1 MFISRNLGYSVFWGV
16 NSVSEII
23 LQALYHTFS
32 LANMAALTFGAV
44 IGIIVGIIPGIGPMV
59 GMVILLPF
67 TYYLQPDI
75 ALSILLGIFC
85 GGYFGGPVPSVLIR
99 TPGTPSN
106 LFACFDG
113 YPLTQKGEAQL
124 GLSAAIVGSFAGGII
139 SVFMLMLMAPA
150 LAKVAASFGSPE
162 FFMVAIFGLT
172 VSLMVHRKQL
182 GRGIL
187 LMALGLWFGTVGI
200 DPATLVPRF
209 NFGTVQMQNGLHIAP
224 MCLGFF
230 GIGQSFILL
239 EQAILKTESVNLSRR
254 TLDFSKLKIAFQYKL
269 TLLKSGII
277 GTIVGLIPGPG
288 SVTASFFSYL
298 EAKRAS
304 KNPEEFGRGTPEGVL
319 ACEAGDNAVP
329 AGAMI
334 PLLTLGIPG
343 DAISAL
349 LLGIFWTHGIYPGPL
364 LLSKEPVLIYT
375 IYFSLF
381 MINIVCFA
389 LLALFLRP
397 FAAIVKF
404 PSSLLA
410 VCVMVISLL
419 GIYSLNLQIFEMGV
433 AIVMGMIGYIML
445 RLDWPLV
452 PWVLGLVLCPLVEE
466 KMRESLSMSGGNPAI
481 FITRPIS
488 SGFVIAC
495 VLVVVIPLI
504 LDWRKK
510 TKDA

>member
-1 MFISRNLGYSVFWGV
+1 MLETIS
-16 NSVSEII
+16 
-23 LQALYHTFS
+23 QALQHTFS
-32 LANMAALTFGAV
+32 LANLTALIFGSF
-44 IGIIVGIIPGIGPMV
+44 IGIVVGVIPGIGPMV

-67 TYYLQPDI
+67 TYYLDPDI
-75 ALSILLGIFC
+75 ALSLLLGIFS
-85 GGYFGGPVPSVLIR
+85 GGYFGGPIPSVLMR

-106 LFACFDG
+106 LFATFDG

-124 GLSAAIVGSFAGGII
+124 ALSAAIAGSFGGGII
-139 SVFMLMLMAPA
+139 SVFLLMLTAPA

-162 FFMVAIFGLT
+162 FLMVAVFGLT
-172 VSLMVHRKQL
+172 VALMVNRKKL
-182 GRGIL
+182 VRGIL
-187 LMALGLWFGTVGI
+187 LMSLGLWFGTVGI
-200 DPATLVPRF
+200 DPGTLVPRF
-209 NFGTVQMQNGLHIAP
+209 DFGTVQMQSGLNIAP

-230 GIGQSFILL
+230 GIGQCLLLL
-239 EQAILKTESVNLSRR
+239 ERGIVQSETLHLTRG
-254 TLDFSKLKIAFQYKL
+254 TLDFSKLKIAFRYKL
-269 TLLKSGII
+269 TLIKAGII

-304 KNPEEFGRGTPEGVL
+304 KNPEEFGRGSPEGVL

-364 LLSKEPVLIYT
+364 LLSKQPVLIYT
-375 IYFSLF
+375 IYFSLLL
-381 MINIVCFA
+381 INIVCFVS
-389 LLALFLRP
+389 LAIFLRP
-397 FAAIVKF
+397 FATIVRI

-419 GIYSLNLQIFEMGV
+419 GIYSMNLQIFEVGV
-433 AIVMGMIGYIML
+433 AIVMGVLGYIML

-452 PWVLGLVLCPLVEE
+452 PWVLGLVLSPLIEE
-466 KMRESLSMSGGNPAI
+466 KMRESLSMSSGDPSI

-488 SGFVIAC
+488 LGFVIAC
-495 VLVVVIPLI
+495 VAVVVIPLI
-504 LDWRKK
+504 LDRRRKSK
-510 TKDA
+510 RI

>member
-1 MFISRNLGYSVFWGV
+1 MFETF
-16 NSVSEII
+16 
-23 LQALYHTFS
+23 LQALTRAFS
-32 LANMAALTFGAV
+32 PANLAALLFGST
-44 IGIIVGIIPGIGPMV
+44 IGNVVGIIPGIGPMV

-67 TYYLQPDI
+67 TYYLPPDI
-75 ALSILLGIFC
+75 ALSILLGVFC
-85 GGYFGGPVPSVLIR
+85 GGYFGGPIPSVLIR

-106 LFACFDG
+106 IFATLDG
-113 YPLTQKGEAQL
+113 FPLTQKGEAQL
-124 GLSAAIVGSFAGGII
+124 ALSAAIVGSLAGGII

-150 LAKVAASFGSPE
+150 LAKVAKSFGSPE
-162 FFMVAIFGLT
+162 FFMVAVFGLT
-172 VSLMVHRKQL
+172 ISVMVHRKQL
-182 GRGIL
+182 RRAIL

-200 DPATLVPRF
+200 DPLTLVPRF
-209 NFGTVQMQNGLHIAP
+209 TFGTVQMQKGLHIAP

-230 GIGQSFILL
+230 GIGQSFLLL
-239 EQAILKTESVNLSRR
+239 ERAILKAEYVNLSRR
-254 TLDFSKLKIAFQYKL
+254 TLDFSKLKIAFRYKL
-269 TLLKSGII
+269 TLLKSSII

-288 SVTASFFSYL
+288 SVTASFFAYL

-304 KNPEEFGRGTPEGVL
+304 KNPDEFGRGTPEGIL

-375 IYFSLF
+375 IYLSLLL
-381 MINIVCFA
+381 INIICFVQLA
-389 LLALFLRP
+389 LLLRP

-404 PSSLLA
+404 PSPLIA

-419 GIYSLNLQIFEMGV
+419 GIYSLNLQVFEMGV
-433 AIVMGMIGYIML
+433 ALVMGIMGYIML

-452 PWVLGLVLCPLVEE
+452 PWVLGLVLSPLIEE
-466 KMRESLSMSGGNPAI
+466 KMRESLSMSGGNPII
-481 FITRPIS
+481 FFTRPIS
-488 SGFVIAC
+488 MGLLIGC
-495 VLVVVIPLI
+495 VLVVIIPLI
-504 LDWRKK
+504 LDLKK
-510 TKDA
+510 KIET